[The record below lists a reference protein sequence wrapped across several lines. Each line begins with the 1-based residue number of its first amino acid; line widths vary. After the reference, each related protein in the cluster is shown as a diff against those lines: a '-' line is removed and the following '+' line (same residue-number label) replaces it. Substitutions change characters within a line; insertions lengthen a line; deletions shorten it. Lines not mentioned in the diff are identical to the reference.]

1 MGYTRKQP
9 KNFSITPLRPK
20 VKKKNFNPANHKF
33 GTPEK
38 NTINTP

>member
-20 VKKKNFNPANHKF
+20 VKKKIL
-33 GTPEK
+33 TPRTTNLVHLK
-38 NTINTP
+38 KTQ